1 MLLKHSSAPNLKD
14 YWVIKRLVGNI
25 SFLRQLQR
33 DGLKRKQNIAEI
45 LIVDALVS
53 EKKKKKSKARYKGK
67 AVLIS
72 CSLSTAEMLIF
83 NMAWRSVNEVQGLAG
98 FQKWKCL
105 GMVDLYL

>member
-1 MLLKHSSAPNLKD
+1 MLLKHSSATNLKD

-53 EKKKKKSKARYKGK
+53 EKKKKSKARYKGK

-83 NMAWRSVNEVQGLAG
+83 SMAWRSVNEVQGLAG

>member
-53 EKKKKKSKARYKGK
+53 EKKKKKAKHVIKGK
-67 AVLIS
+67 L
-72 CSLSTAEMLIF
+72 
-83 NMAWRSVNEVQGLAG
+83 
-98 FQKWKCL
+98 CL
-105 GMVDLYL
+105 